1 MCLWEILSR
10 DPLGN
15 RVCKHSVHG
24 APGGGSSNLGCMGW
38 WEAGWGC
45 EFRLQTWGGLTANTG
60 GIEAQG
66 KGNVGEVKR
75 ELRNVGRE

>member
-1 MCLWEILSR
+1 M
-10 DPLGN
+10 
-15 RVCKHSVHG
+15 
-24 APGGGSSNLGCMGW
+24 GCMGW